1 MIILAIETSGTP
13 GSVAVADA
21 QRILAAA
28 ELPPAQRTAQ
38 SLVPTIADVLRAAGL
53 QPRDV
58 KLVAVTQGP
67 GSFTGLRLGV
77 TTAKTLAYALGA
89 DLLGLN
95 TLDVIAFQV
104 PADQQPSGT
113 RLHVVLDA
121 QRQQLFAG
129 CYGAGAAGTWTASGE
144 THVVDDA
151 RWLESLRAGDLV
163 TGPALKRLAAQVP
176 DAVRLAGEECW
187 LPSAA
192 SAARLAWLDYQRG
205 RRDDPF
211 RLLPQY
217 FRPSAAEER
226 RAGGV
231 TSPDIAA
238 TSRSA

>member
-1 MIILAIETSGTP
+1 MIILAIETSATP

-21 QRILAAA
+21 QRIVAAA
-28 ELPPAQRTAQ
+28 ELPRAERTAR

-129 CYGAGAAGTWTASGE
+129 CYVPATGTWTASGE

-151 RWLESLRAGDLV
+151 RWLESLRPGDLAA
-163 TGPALKRLAAQVP
+163 GPALKRLAGQVP
-176 DAVRLAGEECW
+176 DAVRLASEECW
-187 LPSAA
+187 QPSAA
-192 SAARLAWLDYQRG
+192 SAARLAWLHYQRG

-211 RLLPQY
+211 RLLPHY
-217 FRPSAAEER
+217 FRPSAAEEKR
-226 RAGGV
+226 QPSV

>member
-1 MIILAIETSGTP
+1 VIILAIETSATP

-21 QRILAAA
+21 QRILVATD
-28 ELPPAQRTAQ
+28 LPQAQRTAQ
-38 SLVPTIADVLRAAGL
+38 SLVPTIADVLRTAGL
-53 QPRDV
+53 QPCDV
-58 KLVAVTQGP
+58 NVVAVTQGP

-95 TLDVIAFQV
+95 TLEVIAFQV
-104 PADQQPSGT
+104 PADSQPSGT

-129 CYGAGAAGTWTASGE
+129 CYVAGAARTWTASGE

-151 RWLESLRAGDLV
+151 LWLASLRTGDLA
-163 TGPALKRLAAQVP
+163 TGPALKRLAGQMP
-176 DAVRLAGEECW
+176 DGVRLASAESW
-187 LPSAA
+187 SPSAA
-192 SAARLAWLDYQRG
+192 SLARVAWLHYQRG

-211 RLLPQY
+211 RLLPHY
-217 FRPSAAEER
+217 FRPSAAEETR
-226 RAGGV
+226 QGGA

-238 TSRSA
+238 TSRST